1 MEVVLID
8 AFVVPEG
15 SRAAF
20 LTQAQKAQAVVKTM
34 AGYVEG
40 AIYEE
45 TGTDSPYNVITV
57 AVWESEAA
65 FEQAKIEVP
74 RIYEQQGINPK
85 AALDELDVQLIRA
98 TYTRVAS

>member
-8 AFVVPEG
+8 AFVVPDS

-20 LTQAQKAQAVVKTM
+20 LDQAQKAQAVVKTM
-34 AGYVEG
+34 AGYVDG
-40 AIYEE
+40 VIYEE
-45 TGTDSPYNVITV
+45 KGTDSPYNFITI

-74 RIYEQQGINPK
+74 GIYQRQGFNPK
-85 AALDELDVQLIRA
+85 TFLEDLNVRLVRA
-98 TYTRVAS
+98 TYTRPRS